1 MTSNGSLRRLIGS
14 LSVPGLAWFVVYV
27 GVIVAANWMI
37 AHIGRPI
44 PGAHVLP
51 VGFGLEA
58 PSGVYCAGFAFI
70 ARDFVQ
76 RLLGTKWGLIAI
88 VLGAL
93 LSAATSS
100 ATIAFASGVTFLIS
114 ESTDFAIFTPLQRWN
129 FPVAVVV
136 GGLIGDVVDS
146 IVFLTLAHI
155 PLAVALSGQ
164 IVGKGWMTLAGGAVA
179 YLLRQSVKNPRGVA
193 PARS

>member
-1 MTSNGSLRRLIGS
+1 MTQQRPQRFLRS
-14 LSVPGLAWFVVYV
+14 LSGPGIAWFVTYV
-27 GVIVAANWMI
+27 AVIVAANWMI
-37 AHIGRPI
+37 AHVGKPI

-51 VGFGLEA
+51 VGFGLDA

-76 RLLGTKWGLIAI
+76 RMLGTKWGIAAI
-88 VLGAL
+88 LLGAL

-114 ESTDFAIFTPLQRWN
+114 ETTDFAIYTPLQRWN
-129 FPVAVVV
+129 FPIAVVI
-136 GGLIGDVVDS
+136 GGLVGDVVDS
-146 IVFLTLAHI
+146 VVFLSLAHI

-164 IVGKGWMTLAGGAVA
+164 IVGKAWMTIAGGGIA
-179 YLLRQSVKNPRGVA
+179 YLLRQSSRPSRGVA